1 MAITTRQNSL
11 LVNQDWTKIYES
23 FKNADFQSYDF
34 QTLRKAMIDYLRL
47 YYPEDFNDFIESS
60 EYIALIDLIAFLGQ
74 NLAFRTDLNAREN
87 FIETA
92 ERRDSVLK
100 LASLVSYVP
109 KRNIAAS
116 GLIKFD
122 SIQTTESLV
131 DSNGINLSNAIINW
145 NDSTNPNWYEQFV
158 TILNAALPVN
168 QQVGKPANSNV
179 LSGVR
184 TQEYNLNIPPNTL
197 PIYKFTTQVE
207 NSPLDFEVVSGTSV
221 NEEYLYEASPANGK
235 PLNVIYQNDNL
246 GNGSNG
252 TGFFFYF
259 KQGTVNNLDFT
270 ITESIPNNS
279 VSLDYNNINNS
290 DVWLY
295 QLSSVGQLALEW
307 NKIPSVVGVNI
318 IYNNN
323 AAKTSYQIASRAGDQ
338 IDLIFG
344 DGTFAAI
351 PKGTFRCY
359 FRQSSGL
366 TYTITPD
373 EMQNIGISI
382 PYFSRN
388 NRIET
393 LTIVASLK
401 YTVTNARAR
410 ESLSEIKLK
419 APQQYYSQNRMIT
432 GEDYNVFPYTQ
443 YSNLSKVKA
452 VNRTSS
458 GISRYLDVGD
468 VTGRYSSTNI
478 FADDG
483 IIYKENFT
491 KSFTFTWNTT
501 ADINRVITNQI
512 LPVIRSNTLL
522 HFYYENFNR
531 FNLTDLFWNRVTV
544 GSGSCTGYFKNSN
557 GDIEP
562 IGSAVTSNELYM
574 NENSIVIFSPG
585 SGNYFNAK
593 NEIVPLPSSGQLPPN
608 GKSLLYVTITR
619 LVGNGSTGTL
629 SNGTGAVTLS
639 ENIPSS
645 AQAITVIPAFSNSFS
660 LTLQKTLIELISNYT
675 EFGLRY
681 DQYSREWSII
691 TAQNIATLSPFSQIN
706 QGTSTGLNLDSSW
719 LLSFTVNGP
728 IYTVSVRG
736 LNYIFSSVSDTKFY
750 YDNRVKIFDPVTG
763 LTVNDSVNVLKTN
776 GNPDT
781 ALPLQQDYIWYIY
794 DQVVES
800 DGFTDNT
807 KVLITYSDKNDDGV
821 PDNPDMFD
829 YIVDPDVNTTNKY
842 VFFEKTYGYNS
853 FVSYIPID
861 TDLVDTSFTDGSSIQ
876 PLINN
881 YAVGQ
886 IFYATTEEE
895 FYIIQETNG
904 VRSLNSSTN
913 YIAETGRSDLYFQY
927 KHNAP
932 GNRRIDPTPNNLID
946 LYVLTKSYEESY
958 RAWLLDT
965 TGTVRE
971 PEIPTGQSLLVELS
985 QLEEYKAVSD
995 SIIYE
1000 SAKFK
1005 PLFGN
1010 KANPEL
1016 RATFKVVKNS
1026 NISISDT
1033 EIRSQVIALINSFFS
1048 IDNWDF
1054 GETFYFTELATYI
1067 QQGLAPNIS
1076 SIVIVPDSNDQVYGS
1091 LQQITSA
1098 ANEILVSCATVDNVQ
1113 VISAITAAQLNLQNT
1128 AVNTIII

>member
-100 LASLVSYVP
+100 LASLVSYIP
-109 KRNIAAS
+109 KRNIPAS

-145 NDSTNPNWYEQFV
+145 NDATNPNWYEQFV

-179 LSGVR
+179 LAGIK
-184 TQEYNLNIPPNTL
+184 TLEYNLNVPPNTL
-197 PIYKFTTQVE
+197 PVYKFSAQVE
-207 NSPLDFEVVSGTSV
+207 NSPLDFEVISGTSV
-221 NEEYLYEASPANGK
+221 NEQYIYESSPAVGK

-259 KQGTVNNLDFT
+259 KQGSLNSLDFS

-279 VSLDYNNINNS
+279 VAIDYNNINNS
-290 DVWLY
+290 DIWLY
-295 QLSSVGQLALEW
+295 QLSSVGQLAVEW

-323 AAKTSYQIASRAGDQ
+323 APKTSYQIASKAGDQ
-338 IDLIFG
+338 INLIFG

-351 PKGTFRCY
+351 PRGTFRCY
-359 FRQSSGL
+359 FRQSAGL
-366 TYTITPD
+366 TYSITPD

-382 PYFSRN
+382 PYLSRN

-401 YTVTNARAR
+401 YTVTNARSR

-419 APQQYYSQNRMIT
+419 APQQYYTQNRMIT
-432 GEDYNVFPYTQ
+432 GEDYNIFPYVQ
-443 YSNLSKVKA
+443 FSNLSKIKA

-458 GISRYLDVGD
+458 GISRYLDISD
-468 VTGRYSSTNI
+468 VSGKYSNTNI

-483 IIYKENFT
+483 LIYKENAEKT
-491 KSFTFTWNTT
+491 LTFSWNTT
-501 ADINRVITNQI
+501 ADINRIIKNQL
-512 LPVIRSNTLL
+512 LPIIRSKQLL
-522 HFYYENFNR
+522 HFYYDNFNR
-531 FNLTDLFWNRVTV
+531 INLTNLYWQRVTV
-544 GSGSCTGYFKNSN
+544 GSGSSTGYFTNSN
-557 GDIEP
+557 DDIVP
-562 IGSAVTSNELYM
+562 IGSAVSGNELYM

-585 SGNYFNAK
+585 TGNYFNAK
-593 NEIVPLPSSGQLPPN
+593 NEIVALPESGQLPPN
-608 GKSLLYVTITR
+608 GKSLLYVSIVR
-619 LVGNGSTGTL
+619 LIGSGSVGVLTNG
-629 SNGTGAVTLS
+629 NGAVTLS
-639 ENIPSS
+639 ENIPTD

-660 LTLQKTLIELISNYT
+660 LTLQKALIEAISNYT

-681 DQYSREWSII
+681 DQYTRDWAII
-691 TAQNIATLSPFSQIN
+691 TAQNISTADFSQIN
-706 QGTSTGLNLDSSW
+706 QGTTTGLNIDSSW
-719 LLSFTVNGP
+719 LLRFTVNGP
-728 IYTVSVRG
+728 IYTVVSRG
-736 LNYIFSSVSDTKFY
+736 LNYVFASVSDTKFY
-750 YDNRVKIFDPVTG
+750 FDNRVKIFDPATG
-763 LTVNDSVNVLKTN
+763 LTVNDSINVLKTN
-776 GNPDT
+776 GDPDT

-794 DQVVES
+794 DQIVES
-800 DGFTDNT
+800 DGYVDNG

-829 YIVDPDVNTTNKY
+829 YIVDPETNPTTKY
-842 VFFEKTYGYNS
+842 IFLEKTYGYNS
-853 FVSYIPID
+853 FISYTPID
-861 TDLVDTSFTDGSSIQ
+861 TDLVNTSFTVESAIT

-881 YAVGQ
+881 YVVGQ
-886 IFYATTEEE
+886 IFYATTDEK
-895 FYIIQETNG
+895 FFVITETNN
-904 VRSLNSSTN
+904 VRSLVESND
-913 YIAETGRSDLYFQY
+913 YLAEVGRSDLYFQY
-927 KHNAP
+927 RHNAP

-946 LYVLTKSYEESY
+946 LYVLTKSYEELY
-958 RAWLLDT
+958 RSWLLDT
-965 TGTVRE
+965 TGTVSE
-971 PEIPTGQSLLVELS
+971 PEVPTGQSLQVELS
-985 QLEEYKAVSD
+985 TLEEYKAVSD

-1005 PLFGN
+1005 PLFGS

-1016 RATFKVVKNS
+1016 RAIFKVIKNS

-1033 EIRSQVIALINSFFS
+1033 EIRSQVIALINSYFS
-1048 IDNWDF
+1048 TDNWDF

-1067 QQGLAPNIS
+1067 QQGMAPNVS
-1076 SIVIVPDSNDQVYGS
+1076 SIIIVPASNDQVYGS
-1091 LQQITSA
+1091 LQQITA
-1098 ANEILVSCATVDNVQ
+1098 APNEILISCATVDNVE
-1113 VISAITAAQLNLQNT
+1113 VITSITAAQLNLQNT